1 MTILEV
7 IEGAIR
13 SPFVAGFDL
22 DWTLVRP
29 RYGLTAKDTN
39 DWALLPSVLDWL
51 KQYQQSYTIAIFTNE
66 IYTGKKLTMMVN
78 RVHRIVDE
86 LRSEGIHPWVFI
98 ATRIENIA
106 KPQATMFREL
116 SHRMEIDHSQSF
128 YVGDMAG
135 REQDIASVDA
145 DFAYNCAISFRTP
158 DSIFPYVNYNILHR
172 NPTIFIFVGMPG
184 SGKTTYYERY
194 LQPSGCVSANQD
206 TLQTFAR
213 VLAATESAV
222 TYGQSVAVDCLNPSR
237 DRREKFLSIA
247 RRYQVPAMIVHF
259 VGNGVGWNKTRH
271 QPVPAVAY
279 NSYFKYFEEP
289 HESLDGVPVVQ
300 IWNF

>member
-1 MTILEV
+1 
-7 IEGAIR
+7 
-13 SPFVAGFDL
+13 
-22 DWTLVRP
+22 
-29 RYGLTAKDTN
+29 
-39 DWALLPSVLDWL
+39 
-51 KQYQQSYTIAIFTNE
+51 
-66 IYTGKKLTMMVN
+66 
-78 RVHRIVDE
+78 
-86 LRSEGIHPWVFI
+86 
-98 ATRIENIA
+98 
-106 KPQATMFREL
+106 
-116 SHRMEIDHSQSF
+116 
-128 YVGDMAG
+128 
-135 REQDIASVDA
+135 
-145 DFAYNCAISFRTP
+145 
-158 DSIFPYVNYNILHR
+158 
-172 NPTIFIFVGMPG
+172 
-184 SGKTTYYERY
+184 
-194 LQPSGCVSANQD
+194 VSANQD